1 MDLTKEEYQK
11 KREEIINNFTQGF
24 IDKTYDNNAY
34 TMAIIESLIRNENPY
49 NIIEKLVINQDNLI
63 KKLNEVITNSPMPP
77 IILKSEK

>member
-1 MDLTKEEYQK
+1 MNFTQEEYQK

-24 IDKTYDNNAY
+24 IDKTYDNNAL

-77 IILKSEK
+77 IILKTEK